1 MQGKEGLICAHAA
14 PLSRHVGTRNVA
26 GADKSPRFRQV
37 FLLAGIACFWGF
49 FLRVGIAW
57 FLRGPIIIYCIIILF
72 MTHIFLH
79 IKLFY
84 ELIHSFC
91 FVLRRRRIDTF

>member
-49 FLRVGIAW
+49 FCGS
-57 FLRGPIIIYCIIILF
+57 G
-72 MTHIFLH
+72 LH
-79 IKLFY
+79 GF
-84 ELIHSFC
+84 
-91 FVLRRRRIDTF
+91 